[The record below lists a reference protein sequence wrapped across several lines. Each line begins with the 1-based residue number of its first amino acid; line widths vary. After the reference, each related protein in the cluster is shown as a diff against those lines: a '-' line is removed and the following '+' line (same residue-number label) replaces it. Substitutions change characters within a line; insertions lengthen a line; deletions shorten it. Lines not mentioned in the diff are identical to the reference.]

1 MSNSGAPLLQVVITE
16 EDAGDRLDRFLA
28 RYCDSLSRSR
38 IQSLIE
44 IGSVQVGGS
53 HPRASYRVKNGDHID
68 INIPEPTKLDITPE
82 NIPLTVPYE
91 DNDLLII
98 DKGPGMTVH
107 PAPGNWSGTL
117 VNALLHRCDDLS
129 GINGILRPG
138 IVHRLD
144 RDTTGL
150 MIVAKTDVAHRHLAA
165 QLEARTVKR
174 TYSAIVWGHPDE
186 GRIEAPLGRH
196 TKDRM
201 KMTVREDGRH
211 AITHFLTHEN
221 FQFLS
226 LLEIK
231 LETGRTHQIRVHMQ
245 HHGHPV
251 FGDKLYGGRTRSRG
265 IAPNHR
271 KFAEDLLALIQ
282 RQALHAIRLEF
293 EHPRTGKIMAFEGEL
308 ANDMTNVL
316 NQLRN
321 SH

>member
-44 IGSVQVGGS
+44 IGSVQVVCS
-53 HPRASYRVKNGDHID
+53 HHRAIYRVKNGDHID
-68 INIPEPTKLDITPE
+68 ITIPEPTQLDITPE

-150 MIVAKTDVAHRHLAA
+150 MIVAKTDVAHRDLAA

-186 GRIEAPLGRH
+186 GRIEAPLGR
-196 TKDRM
+196 R
-201 KMTVREDGRH
+201 
-211 AITHFLTHEN
+211 L
-221 FQFLS
+221 
-226 LLEIK
+226 
-231 LETGRTHQIRVHMQ
+231 
-245 HHGHPV
+245 
-251 FGDKLYGGRTRSRG
+251 
-265 IAPNHR
+265 
-271 KFAEDLLALIQ
+271 Q
-282 RQALHAIRLEF
+282 RQPGHACGAVRAQLVPPAHGRPPVALREGPGLAEGRARRLDSRSALDDADRARRGSQGRGRRAGRRRRRKRWCYSRA
-293 EHPRTGKIMAFEGEL
+293 HRRTTVGRATQSRVRPD
-308 ANDMTNVL
+308 N
-316 NQLRN
+316 
-321 SH
+321 